1 MELDE
6 DAELLKYLPY
16 QRGTFQPQNE
26 LPGAAPDRLLYGDMM
41 EEKDQLWVYF
51 TLLGGGQNYNR
62 ETGGN
67 RMLSFYTLKAAQNGG
82 APIRVSKIQELAL
95 SSSTFKQARDIF
107 QIMVWPELC
116 GQVRRILIS
125 SGDRQVLLHQARR
138 RPKSYDAYL
147 CRQLQR

>member
-51 TLLGGGQNYNR
+51 TLLGGGQNYNK

-82 APIRVSKIQELAL
+82 APIRAALVQDLAL
-95 SSSTFKQARDIF
+95 ASSPFKQARDGF
-107 QIMVWPELC
+107 QIMVFFPNSLDKC
-116 GQVRRILIS
+116 DV
-125 SGDRQVLLHQARR
+125 
-138 RPKSYDAYL
+138 Y
-147 CRQLQR
+147 